1 MLSRWNQIVGQNLA
15 ACHRCPLRQE
25 ICRGAC
31 ACTRDGRDII
41 ALAEEGACPMGKHS
55 TPPSRG
61 LGDTVARIANAIGAN
76 KAAKMY
82 EHISGHDCGCGKRKS
97 RLNELVPYKD

>member
-1 MLSRWNQIVGQNLA
+1 MLTKWDQIVGQNLA

-25 ICRGAC
+25 HCRGAC
-31 ACTRDGRDII
+31 ACTRLGRDII

-55 TPPSRG
+55 APPSRG
-61 LGDTVARIANAIGAN
+61 LGDTVAKIAKAIGADR
-76 KAAKMY
+76 AAKAI
-82 EHISGHDCGCGKRKS
+82 EHIRGRDCGCGKRQA